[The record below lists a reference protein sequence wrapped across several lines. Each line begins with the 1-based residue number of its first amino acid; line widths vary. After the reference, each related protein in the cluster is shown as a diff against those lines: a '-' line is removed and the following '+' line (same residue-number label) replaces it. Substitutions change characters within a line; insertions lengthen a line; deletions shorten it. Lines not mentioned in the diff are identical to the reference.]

1 MAEHLSKIQ
10 ELFIEACGK
19 AGIRFD
25 TEEQVSRYRV
35 DCIDKSRRLVVELDG
50 HEYHKSKEDRTSD
63 AKRDRQLHRDG
74 YTVLRFTGSEVWS
87 DTQLCVAEVQQTLAL
102 MEAQPVTAGAIY
114 IDWLFV
120 DRTSTKLLRHYQNEH
135 PEKDF
140 RLLTLSQLLDFL
152 AGYLQLKGRYDVHL
166 FGTASSF
173 STSIVDIDAL
183 KLRKSEEAL
192 FNVTEHQHEW
202 LAIELI
208 EHLHKQGT
216 EYDRLIM
223 VADDNAYPPLLD
235 RGRRINV
242 LIRRDSDSTSM
253 ASVRSDKWQDIDYI
267 VGWAMGLATHEL

>member
-1 MAEHLSKIQ
+1 MAENLSPIQ
-10 ELFIEACGK
+10 KMFVEACGK
-19 AGIRFD
+19 AGIHFD

-35 DCIDKSRRLVVELDG
+35 DCIDKSRRLVIELDG

-87 DTQLCVAEVQQTLAL
+87 NTHGCVTEIQQTLAL
-102 MEAQPVTAGAIY
+102 MEPHPVAAGAIY

-120 DRTSTKLLRHYQNEH
+120 DRTSAKLLHHYQNEH
-135 PEKDF
+135 TEKDLQ
-140 RLLTLSQLLDFL
+140 LLTLSQLLDFL
-152 AGYLQLKGRYDVHL
+152 AGYLHLKGRYDVHL

-173 STSIVDIDAL
+173 STSIVDLDAL
-183 KLRKSEEAL
+183 KLRKRDEAL

-223 VADDNAYPPLLD
+223 IADDNAYPPLLD

-242 LIRRDSDSTSM
+242 LIRRDNDTTSM
-253 ASVRSDKWQDIDYI
+253 ASVQTDKWQDIDYL
-267 VGWAMGLATHEL
+267 VGWSMGLETHEL